1 MAKYQGADCRLCRVE
16 KNKLYFKGHKCLT
29 DKCPLE
35 RRAYAPGQHG
45 RSRKRVLGYAI
56 QLREKQK
63 LKRFYGMSEEQFHFF
78 FERAERQKG
87 VTGEN
92 LLTMLERRLDNV
104 VTLMGFALSR
114 GHARQLIGHG
124 HFRMNDHKSDI
135 ASALVKPGDVIAF
148 RPRSAKSEDIQA
160 VVASNRSKNVPG
172 WLEVDWENMKGR
184 VLALPTRAGRH
195 PSRRRTP
202 GRRAVLQVSIGG
214 HMTETNF
221 QRPKY
226 LECDYE
232 TLTGRYGRFSAQPF
246 ERGYGVTVGNAL
258 RRILLS
264 SITGAAITSVR
275 IHGVLHEFSTI
286 PGVVEDVT
294 DILLN
299 LKSIPLKLQGDEP
312 RRMTIKKTGPATVSA
327 SDIAADSDVEILDK
341 DITVA
346 SLDIDGTLEVEMVVK
361 NGRGYIPADQNFD
374 EDQSLDYIP
383 LDSSHSP
390 VLKVNYKVEPARVGK
405 RIDYEGLTLEIWT
418 TGAIRPM
425 DALSQ
430 AAKIMRDHLGIFL
443 SVVDEPLE
451 HDAAPTKKEI
461 PFLGQAD
468 VMAKTIDHLELSVRS
483 NNCLRSAGIERI
495 YELVQ
500 KTEDELLKTKNFGR
514 KSLAEIKE
522 TLANLN
528 LGLNIELHPRL
539 IERIQADIKTG
550 TPEKETE
557 A

>member
-1 MAKYQGADCRLCRVE
+1 
-16 KNKLYFKGHKCLT
+16 
-29 DKCPLE
+29 
-35 RRAYAPGQHG
+35 
-45 RSRKRVLGYAI
+45 
-56 QLREKQK
+56 
-63 LKRFYGMSEEQFHFF
+63 
-78 FERAERQKG
+78 
-87 VTGEN
+87 
-92 LLTMLERRLDNV
+92 
-104 VTLMGFALSR
+104 
-114 GHARQLIGHG
+114 
-124 HFRMNDHKSDI
+124 
-135 ASALVKPGDVIAF
+135 
-148 RPRSAKSEDIQA
+148 
-160 VVASNRSKNVPG
+160 
-172 WLEVDWENMKGR
+172 
-184 VLALPTRAGRH
+184 
-195 PSRRRTP
+195 
-202 GRRAVLQVSIGG
+202 
-214 HMTETNF
+214 MTETNF

-246 ERGYGVTVGNAL
+246 ERGYGVTIGNAL

-299 LKSIPLKLQGDEP
+299 LKSIPLKLLGDEP

-522 TLANLN
+522 TLANMN

-539 IERIQADIKTG
+539 VERIQADIKTG